1 MRFGKFGKLNPDLT
15 TEIKPID
22 LVDTTVFKRLDYL
35 LEYLLNEDPEIHQSF
50 VEKMKQKLQ
59 TLVKDE
65 HFENKAVNLGELT
78 RKYSHLKEQQE
89 LVRLHFNFS
98 MQLLQISGE
107 QLEED
112 TAIIPNRNYW
122 RIFVPRYYQALV
134 LSEIIGKEKTINLL
148 KEFIDQYIFSVRFS
162 IEKFNDLEAL
172 RSSHIKETHE
182 GPGWVSVFSEVE
194 DGEYIIRNENC
205 LLVEAL
211 DDLEDKELV
220 YVICCHGD
228 FRYAEMQNE
237 HFVLTRHYTI
247 AEGDPYC
254 DKVFHDTRIDKKITH
269 PSKEFLD
276 NIWPRA

>member
-1 MRFGKFGKLNPDLT
+1 MAHSYSEPLCLKFSSKLWTFRRLSQRLASKIQANQP
-15 TEIKPID
+15 EAHRGIRKEAR
-22 LVDTTVFKRLDYL
+22 KR
-35 LEYLLNEDPEIHQSF
+35 
-50 VEKMKQKLQ
+50 
-59 TLVKDE
+59 
-65 HFENKAVNLGELT
+65 
-78 RKYSHLKEQQE
+78 R
-89 LVRLHFNFS
+89 
-98 MQLLQISGE
+98 
-107 QLEED
+107 
-112 TAIIPNRNYW
+112 
-122 RIFVPRYYQALV
+122 
-134 LSEIIGKEKTINLL
+134 
-148 KEFIDQYIFSVRFS
+148 
-162 IEKFNDLEAL
+162 
-172 RSSHIKETHE
+172 
-182 GPGWVSVFSEVE
+182 GWVSVFSEVE

-228 FRYAEMQNE
+228 SKYAEMQNE